1 MSEMV
6 VVMGVGVGVGDGMG
20 VGDDDGVGDAVGP
33 APGVGVGDEDGGS
46 DGVAP
51 GAGIEPFG
59 AAVLPAHPL
68 IIVAVSKA
76 TLKATKSFNSLILGE
91 QPFRVARTFC
101 GF

>member
-6 VVMGVGVGVGDGMG
+6 VVLGVGVGVGDGMG
-20 VGDDDGVGDAVGP
+20 VGVGVGDAVGP
-33 APGVGVGDEDGGS
+33 PPGVGVGDEDGGS
-46 DGVAP
+46 AGVAP
-51 GAGIEPFG
+51 GAGIEPFA

-68 IIVAVSKA
+68 ITVAVSKA